1 MQYINIE
8 DKIEII
14 TDRISAIENYT
25 NEINQELATGL
36 IAEDQIG
43 PINGILSDNQIIL
56 TKLNEV
62 LTNLNKML

>member
-1 MQYINIE
+1 MHHINIE

-25 NEINQELATGL
+25 NEINQELAMGL
-36 IAEDQIG
+36 IAEDQIES
-43 PINGILSDNQIIL
+43 INGILSNNQIVLI
-56 TKLNEV
+56 KLNEL

>member
-1 MQYINIE
+1 MMYINID

-25 NEINQELATGL
+25 NEINQELAMGL
-36 IAEDQIG
+36 IAEDQIES
-43 PINGILSDNQIIL
+43 INGILSNNQIVLI
-56 TKLNEV
+56 KLNEL

>member
-1 MQYINIE
+1 MLYINID

-25 NEINQELATGL
+25 NEINQELAMGL
-36 IAEDQIG
+36 IAEDQIES
-43 PINGILSDNQIIL
+43 INGILSNNQIIL
-56 TKLNEV
+56 IKLNEL

>member
-25 NEINQELATGL
+25 SEINQELAIGL
-36 IAEDQIG
+36 ISEDQIG

>member
-1 MQYINIE
+1 MLYINID

-25 NEINQELATGL
+25 NEINQELAMGL
-36 IAEDQIG
+36 IAEDQIES
-43 PINGILSDNQIIL
+43 INGILSNNQIALI
-56 TKLNEV
+56 KLNEL